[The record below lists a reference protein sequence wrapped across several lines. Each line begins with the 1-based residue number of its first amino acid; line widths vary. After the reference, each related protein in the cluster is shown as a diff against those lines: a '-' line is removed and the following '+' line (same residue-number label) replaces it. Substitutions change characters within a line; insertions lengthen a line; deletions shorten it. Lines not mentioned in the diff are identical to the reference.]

1 MSDPQA
7 KLLKINLKKNEVI
20 KFKEN
25 GQWVQA
31 TILGRGKVTGRYK
44 NWFKE
49 SRQDGKDNHS
59 VDLENVE
66 YEVVPAN
73 IEVPVDAEEVP
84 ANAEEAPVNTEEAF
98 IVLVPKDHGSES
110 CLLAKKEELN
120 KLAEF
125 NTYKEVENTGQDFIT
140 TTWVMSKKG
149 DAIKARLV
157 ARGFEETVNVQ
168 SDSPT
173 LSKDAR

>member
-7 KLLKINLKKNEVI
+7 KSLKINLKKNEVI

-84 ANAEEAPVNTEEAF
+84 ANAEEAPVNTPGRSNPPRDQSLGVRFGAGEKERRKLE
-98 IVLVPKDHGSES
+98 VDYRLS
-110 CLLAKKEELN
+110 C
-120 KLAEF
+120 
-125 NTYKEVENTGQDFIT
+125 
-140 TTWVMSKKG
+140 
-149 DAIKARLV
+149 R
-157 ARGFEETVNVQ
+157 
-168 SDSPT
+168 
-173 LSKDAR
+173 